1 MFLGSQAARKAFVYN
16 QKEETVGQENVTFI
30 TGAIRYGQ
38 WKLINVDEND
48 DPLEPVGTFR
58 LYDLEKDPNETTDL
72 FQAEPDVARRMV
84 TKFQVSK
91 Y

>member
-1 MFLGSQAARKAFVYN
+1 M
-16 QKEETVGQENVTFI
+16 GQENVTAVM
-30 TGAIRYGQ
+30 GAIRYGQ

-48 DPLEPVGTFR
+48 NPLEPVGTFR
-58 LYDLEKDPNETTDL
+58 LYNLEKDPNETTDM
-72 FQAEPDVARRMV
+72 FQSEPDVARRMV